1 MKLSTDLFGKTYKFE
16 NNLDLVKQLKE
27 DMKKAETDFK
37 GLDKEYDRAR
47 KKFYVLRKAV
57 EQFSGEKPKATT
69 KATTATETKDNNS

>member
-27 DMKKAETDFK
+27 DMKKTETEFK
-37 GLDKEYDRAR
+37 GLEKKYDHAR
-47 KKFYVLRKAV
+47 KKFYILRKAV

-69 KATTATETKDNNS
+69 ATTTTETKENNS